1 METGEEGESID
12 EAATTPAATTPV
24 SLCAAFDE
32 FRTALPTNNCL
43 QGVKWSPDGS
53 CLLTA
58 SEDRR
63 CVHRF
68 SYSPAAARKAEART
82 GERRRGASSVRN
94 TTLFE
99 HIATT
104 SRAHRHL
111 STSTA
116 AMVAAP
122 ACHSPRTCLHALDS
136 DTWVI
141 AGFGSST
148 CPMKRTN
155 RVHRHRL
162 RRPLLPH
169 PRAPTRLS
177 SRAHSLLGKASV
189 STIIVGTH

>member
-68 SYSPAAARKAEART
+68 SYSPAAARRAEART
-82 GERRRGASSVRN
+82 GE
-94 TTLFE
+94 
-99 HIATT
+99 
-104 SRAHRHL
+104 
-111 STSTA
+111 
-116 AMVAAP
+116 
-122 ACHSPRTCLHALDS
+122 PRCEQRS
-136 DTWVI
+136 
-141 AGFGSST
+141 
-148 CPMKRTN
+148 
-155 RVHRHRL
+155 
-162 RRPLLPH
+162 
-169 PRAPTRLS
+169 
-177 SRAHSLLGKASV
+177 
-189 STIIVGTH
+189 